1 MMKRREVYILCE
13 PTTWSIIS
21 WKSCREMKAHF
32 VQWTM
37 NEKVFSLKQNNKM
50 LCYVFEFMLWSRAL
64 ISLNTHISRW
74 IQKKTLYYIWKNYW
88 RMPQKKKKNNKMKK
102 FHILTKLFMCTVYM
116 TAPDKKNDKRGQA
129 KKCHIFD
136 VLMRYQPE
144 PSWCMWKM
152 RAGKVKNIFNFVWS
166 GVGWEMEMHRNS
178 RAFQINVT
186 LTNDIIEHELD
197 FDPWR
202 STQSATNM
210 MPRWT
215 WTRGMFFYREK
226 CQPTKTFSFL
236 PPLSGVP
243 RRCSD
248 AREQK
253 QEFLEL
259 HNSRECM
266 MMARWE
272 GRTREWRGPE
282 EQRGTK

>member
-74 IQKKTLYYIWKNYW
+74 IQKKPYIIYEKIIEECL
-88 RMPQKKKKNNKMKK
+88 KKMKNNKMKK

-144 PSWCMWKM
+144 PSDACEKCE
-152 RAGKVKNIFNFVWS
+152 REKSKIFLILY
-166 GVGWEMEMHRNS
+166 GVGWGTES
-178 RAFQINVT
+178 VGGDASK
-186 LTNDIIEHELD
+186 LTSI
-197 FDPWR
+197 
-202 STQSATNM
+202 
-210 MPRWT
+210 
-215 WTRGMFFYREK
+215 
-226 CQPTKTFSFL
+226 
-236 PPLSGVP
+236 
-243 RRCSD
+243 SD
-248 AREQK
+248 
-253 QEFLEL
+253 
-259 HNSRECM
+259 
-266 MMARWE
+266 
-272 GRTREWRGPE
+272 
-282 EQRGTK
+282 QRDAH